1 MLWQVLMSSNV
12 AMDDCLTKNRLC
24 VVRCALCVV
33 RCALDRNSTDE
44 HHNQNDQQYISS
56 GHGHDDFLDISAQSN
71 AAHR

>member
-1 MLWQVLMSSNV
+1 MLWQVLKSSNV
-12 AMDDCLTKNRLC
+12 AMDDCLTKNR
-24 VVRCALCVV
+24 LCVV

-56 GHGHDDFLDISAQSN
+56 GHGHDDFLDIGAQSN